1 MQYINCIKSYLNA
14 YTRKQTSRFPVSKQP
29 TRMPN
34 LIYIYIVTSSYN
46 SQPCCFGIPIHPPPT
61 APGTPR
67 HPPNPTSLSTLT
79 GGVIS
84 AFVVEYYY
92 FRERTRE
99 GLKDRQH
106 KIEGEE
112 TKTKNRHLKWGWVSA
127 DFEFGFNWAAH
138 SNMRNVGELHTNS
151 GITKILRSHKIGSGL
166 VYFLSKYRISTF
178 LICVALYSQGE
189 AVPCMPWQHMCNP
202 NSS

>member
-1 MQYINCIKSYLNA
+1 MHTHA
-14 YTRKQTSRFPVSKQP
+14 KQASRFPVSKQP

-61 APGTPR
+61 APGTPATR
-67 HPPNPTSLSTLT
+67 QTQLLSLLWR

-127 DFEFGFNWAAH
+127 DFEFAFNRTAH
-138 SNMRNVGELHTNS
+138 QNVLNVRELHANS
-151 GITKILRSHKIGSGL
+151 GITKILGSHEI
-166 VYFLSKYRISTF
+166 
-178 LICVALYSQGE
+178 
-189 AVPCMPWQHMCNP
+189 N
-202 NSS
+202 